1 METNIENN
9 INEIVTENNDT
20 DTTFSDY
27 DKK

>member
-1 METNIENN
+1 METTIENN
-9 INEIVTENNDT
+9 INDIVTENNDP

>member
-27 DKK
+27 DKN